1 MGLEGCRMGTEIWEE
16 IVEWR
21 GAQVREN
28 KMSSRRGLGGLTA
41 SSALVLGTKRNAR
54 HFTHNTLTS

>member
-1 MGLEGCRMGTEIWEE
+1 MGTEIWEE

>member
-1 MGLEGCRMGTEIWEE
+1 MQDGHRMGEE

-28 KMSSRRGLGGLTA
+28 RMSNRRGLGGLTA